1 MTQSQGNVFLIFE
14 KSQQKQLR
22 KQKAKFIY
30 LPKVQVILISFIL
43 PTNSPFFVVVAMLCD
58 HSSNSSHCKNNAR
71 SLTHEPQGNSWI
83 FKKKK

>member
-43 PTNSPFFVVVAMLCD
+43 PTNSSFFIVVAML
-58 HSSNSSHCKNNAR
+58 
-71 SLTHEPQGNSWI
+71 
-83 FKKKK
+83 